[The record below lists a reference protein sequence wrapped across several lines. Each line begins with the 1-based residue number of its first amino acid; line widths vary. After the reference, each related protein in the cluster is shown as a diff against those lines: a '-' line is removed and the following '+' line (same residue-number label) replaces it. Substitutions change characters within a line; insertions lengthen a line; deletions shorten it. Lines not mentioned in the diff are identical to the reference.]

1 MLEEASLTTKVRGVR
16 GATTVTANT
25 PEALYDAT
33 RELLTRL
40 VEANGIAIDDIGSV
54 LFSATA
60 DLNAAFPAA
69 AARQLGWNDV
79 PLLCFHEMDV
89 PEALPLCLRV
99 LIHWNTDRAPAE
111 VRHLYLRGARALRPD
126 LAPTD

>member
-1 MLEEASLTTKVRGVR
+1 MTIKVRGVR

-25 PEALYDAT
+25 PEALLDAT
-33 RELLTRL
+33 RELLARL

-89 PEALPLCLRV
+89 PEALPMCLRV
-99 LIHWNTDRAPAE
+99 LIHWNTDRAPAAI
-111 VRHLYLRGARALRPD
+111 RHLYLRGAHALRPD

>member
-1 MLEEASLTTKVRGVR
+1 MTIRVRGVR

-25 PEALYDAT
+25 PEALFDAT

-40 VEANGIAIDDIGSV
+40 VEANGIAIEDIGSV

-69 AARQLGWNDV
+69 AARQLGWHDV

-99 LIHWNTDRAPAE
+99 LIHWNTDRTAAE
-111 VRHLYLRGARALRPD
+111 VRHQYLRGARALRPD